1 MAVLP
6 PNTSE
11 ADFNN
16 ALQAFA
22 AAVGDEWVFSSDE
35 DLKPF
40 RDHYSPVPLEE
51 DELLASAA
59 VAPANVEEVQAVA

>member
-35 DLKPF
+35 DLKPLF
-40 RDHYSPVPLEE
+40 PGSSGRR
-51 DELLASAA
+51 
-59 VAPANVEEVQAVA
+59 